1 MKPTPENM
9 AERVYNLAKGDEFSE
24 KKQNRGILRNKI
36 KLTRIFRALQMG
48 FKSKAR
54 VAEAAGIW
62 VISIGRLFDGK
73 TKAHRAFQKYYL
85 YSMNVPIKKCMKS
98 VNKAVPKDP
107 RLAMDF
113 MERLAPEY
121 TKKQQIDVNKNQTN
135 TLEITIN
142 DYRALSPQERKTQI
156 DDIAKR
162 MGMKMIDLEKNVDG
176 IYELASP
183 NEKDAGSGT
192 TGTPGK

>member
-9 AERVYNLAKGDEFSE
+9 AKRVYELTDKSANYNKL
-24 KKQNRGILRNKI
+24 ILRNPV
-36 KLTRIFRALQMG
+36 KLERIFKALQMG
-48 FKSKAR
+48 YKGNSR
-54 VAEAAGIW
+54 VCDYAGI
-62 VISIGRLFDGK
+62 SRQAMSRLLSGES
-73 TKAHRAFQKYYL
+73 KAHRAFQKFYRLSYN
-85 YSMNVPIKKCMKS
+85 MPITKCLKS
-98 VNKAVPKDP
+98 INKGIQTDP
-107 RLAMDF
+107 RLAMAHL
-113 MERLAPEY
+113 ERLAPEY
-121 TKKQQIDVNKNQTN
+121 TKTQQIDIKSERKN

-156 DDIAKR
+156 DNIAKR

>member
-1 MKPTPENM
+1 M
-9 AERVYNLAKGDEFSE
+9 
-24 KKQNRGILRNKI
+24 
-36 KLTRIFRALQMG
+36 
-48 FKSKAR
+48 
-54 VAEAAGIW
+54 
-62 VISIGRLFDGK
+62 
-73 TKAHRAFQKYYL
+73 
-85 YSMNVPIKKCMKS
+85 
-98 VNKAVPKDP
+98 PKDP